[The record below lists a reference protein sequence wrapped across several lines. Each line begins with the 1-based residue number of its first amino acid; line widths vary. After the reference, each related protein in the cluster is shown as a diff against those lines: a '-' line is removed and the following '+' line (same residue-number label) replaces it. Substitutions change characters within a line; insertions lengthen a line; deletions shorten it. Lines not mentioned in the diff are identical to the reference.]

1 MVSQVIGDFHPSFL
15 LNVTFAY
22 DTSPFLGRRLVP
34 AMLQTQPNIS
44 LYGPAWDSRPEAAS
58 LPVNNLVIIMT
69 DPDAPSHANPAWSE
83 ICHWIAVGL
92 PLANLSSNP
101 SDTGALRLP
110 LLKEIMPWKPPGPP
124 KKTGKHRYVL
134 LAFTP
139 KNATSDPLNL
149 VAPND
154 RQHWGYPRKGYGVK
168 DWAEEMGL
176 LQIGESD
183 ALVPLTIVT
192 LNALSRK
199 GY

>member
-1 MVSQVIGDFHPSFL
+1 MLIASKVIGDFHPSFL
-15 LNVTFAY
+15 LNVTFAH
-22 DTSPFLGRRLVP
+22 DASPFLGRKLGP
-34 AMLQTQPNIS
+34 GMLQTQPNIS
-44 LYGPAWDSRPEAAS
+44 LHGPAWDSHPEAAS
-58 LPVNNLVIIMT
+58 LPLNNLVITMT

-92 PLANLSSNP
+92 PLVNLSSTP
-101 SDTGALRLP
+101 PEAGTSSSR

-124 KKTGKHRYVL
+124 PKTGKHRYVL

-154 RQHWGYPRKGYGVK
+154 RQHWGYPSKGYGVK

-176 LQIGESD
+176 LQIG
-183 ALVPLTIVT
+183 
-192 LNALSRK
+192 K
-199 GY
+199 